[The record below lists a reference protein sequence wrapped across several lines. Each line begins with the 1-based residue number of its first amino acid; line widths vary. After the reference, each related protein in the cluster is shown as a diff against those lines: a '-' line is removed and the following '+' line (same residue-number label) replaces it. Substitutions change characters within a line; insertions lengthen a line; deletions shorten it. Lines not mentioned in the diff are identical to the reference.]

1 MAVAD
6 TLRQLPPLFN
16 FLIMTLEII
25 ERSIMLGYV
34 LGYCSSSNTYVIFSP
49 WLSDE
54 VAKVIN
60 STLEYYPKA
69 CITFLSDED
78 KAKEIS
84 HTPQWLT
91 ALSELGIELNEY

>member
-25 ERSIMLGYV
+25 ERSVMLGYV
-34 LGYCSSSNTYVIFSP
+34 LGYCSSSDTYVIFSS

-60 STLEYYPKA
+60 ATIEYSPKA
-69 CITFLSDED
+69 LVTFLSDENR
-78 KAKEIS
+78 AKEIS

-91 ALSELGIELNEY
+91 ALSELGYN

>member
-1 MAVAD
+1 
-6 TLRQLPPLFN
+6 
-16 FLIMTLEII
+16 
-25 ERSIMLGYV
+25 MLGYV
-34 LGYCSSSNTYVIFSP
+34 LGYCSSSDTYVIFSS

-60 STLEYYPKA
+60 ATLEYHPKA

-78 KAKEIS
+78 RAKDIS

-91 ALSELGIELNEY
+91 ALSELGYN